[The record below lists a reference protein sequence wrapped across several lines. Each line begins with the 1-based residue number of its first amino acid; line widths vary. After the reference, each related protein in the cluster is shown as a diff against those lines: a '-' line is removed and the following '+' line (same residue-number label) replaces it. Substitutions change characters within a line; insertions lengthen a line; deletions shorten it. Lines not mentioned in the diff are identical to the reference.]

1 MTHPLLKVDDL
12 SISYATESGWVRAVR
27 NVSLTVNRHE
37 IFGLV
42 GESGCGK
49 STLAYAILGDLG
61 EGGKRDTGRI
71 LFENRDLLS
80 LSSQELRRLRGA
92 KIAMVHQDPAAA
104 LTPTMRIG
112 AQLAEVLHIH
122 ATVPELK
129 AHQRCIEMLA
139 RVHLSDAAGIMERY
153 PHELSGGQQQRVV
166 IAMAL
171 LAEPD
176 LLVLDEPTTG
186 LDVTVEAA
194 VLDLLLEIRDAFGV
208 AIVYIAHNLGV
219 IARVCERVGVM
230 YAGELVEVATIA
242 DLFRRPQHPYT
253 VALLSCVP
261 RVDRRAGRHS
271 LKPIP
276 GTVLNPVA
284 VPEGCC
290 FAARCLHVQ
299 QRCRETRPTLEE
311 TKTGTL
317 VRCVRWREI
326 GKATADAAAPL
337 EQLLVKPVDQPILEV
352 DNLRVYYP
360 VQRSFGSR
368 KQTVKAV
375 DGVSLAVGRAQ
386 ILAVV
391 GESGCGKSTLG
402 AAIVGLQRPTSGR
415 VIFNGQDVSKPV
427 GERDAMVHRLL
438 QMIFQDHSAT
448 LNPTISIGRIVSR
461 PLRLFS
467 TVPARQVED
476 ELKLLLRSVGLAN
489 ETARRK
495 PAQLSGGQRQRVA
508 IARAFASRPK
518 LVVCDEITSALDV
531 SVQAAV
537 LNFLLELQRDS
548 QTSLLFI
555 SHDLSVVRYLADE
568 IMVMYLGHVCE
579 TGPADLVF
587 GGPNHP
593 YTEALLSAVPVP
605 DPEAPS
611 ARIRLKGGMPSSVS
625 PPSGCPFHTRCP
637 RSLGKLC
644 EDEAPPWH
652 DLGSGH
658 RIRCHLPL
666 SGGAAKVA
674 KTEVGTDRKAS
685 AALHV

>member
-1 MTHPLLKVDDL
+1 MSYPLLKVDDL

-27 NVSLTVNRHE
+27 NVSLTVKRHE

-122 ATVPELK
+122 AAVPEIK
-129 AHQRCIEMLA
+129 ARQRCIEMLA

-194 VLDLLLEIRDAFGV
+194 VLDLLLEVRDAFGV

-242 DLFRRPQHPYT
+242 DLFRCPQHPYT

-311 TKTGTL
+311 TKTDTL

-326 GKATADAAAPL
+326 GKATPDAPAPL
-337 EQLLVKPVDQPILEV
+337 EPLLAKPAEQPILEV

-402 AAIVGLQRPTSGR
+402 AAIVGLQQPTSGR

-427 GERDAMVHRLL
+427 GERDATVHRLL

-448 LNPTISIGRIVSR
+448 LNPTSSIGRIVSR
-461 PLRLFS
+461 PLKLFS

-555 SHDLSVVRYLADE
+555 SHDLGVVRYLADE

-605 DPEAPS
+605 DPEAQS

-637 RSLGKLC
+637 RSLGKVC
-644 EDEAPPWH
+644 EDEAPPWN
-652 DLGSGH
+652 DLGNGH

-666 SGGAAKVA
+666 SSGAGGNVQI
-674 KTEVGTDRKAS
+674 EVGTDRKAS
-685 AALHV
+685 GPLHV

>member
-1 MTHPLLKVDDL
+1 MTQPLLQVDDL
-12 SISYATESGWVRAVR
+12 SISYATDSGWVRAVR
-27 NVSLTVNRHE
+27 NVSLAVNRRE

-71 LFENRDLLS
+71 LFQDRDLLS
-80 LSSQELRRLRGA
+80 LPSHELRRLRGA
-92 KIAMVHQDPAAA
+92 EIAMVHQDPGAA

-112 AQLAEVLHIH
+112 EQLAEVLHIH
-122 ATVPELK
+122 AAVSGK
-129 AHQRCIEMLA
+129 GSRQRCVEMLA

-171 LAEPD
+171 LAEPA

-230 YAGELVEVATIA
+230 YAGELVESAA
-242 DLFRRPQHPYT
+242 AAELFHHPQHPYT
-253 VALLSCVP
+253 IGLLSCVP
-261 RVDRRAGRHS
+261 RVDRPAGRHS

-276 GTVLNPVA
+276 GTVPNPVA
-284 VPEGCC
+284 VPIGCS
-290 FAARCLHVQ
+290 FAARCPYVQ
-299 QRCRETRPTLEE
+299 QRCRERRPALEG
-311 TKTGTL
+311 TGSGSL

-326 GKATADAAAPL
+326 GNEPPDVAAPR
-337 EQLLVKPVDQPILEV
+337 EQLLAGPAGDAVLQVE
-352 DNLRVYYP
+352 NLRVHYP
-360 VQRSFGSR
+360 VRGSFGSHR
-368 KQTVKAV
+368 RSVKAV
-375 DGVSLAVGRAQ
+375 DGVSLAVGQAQ

-402 AAIVGLQRPTSGR
+402 SAIVGLRQPTSGR
-415 VIFNGQDVSKPV
+415 LIFNGQDISKPV
-427 GERDAMVHRLL
+427 GRRDTTVHRLL

-461 PLRLFS
+461 PLQLFS
-467 TVPARQVED
+467 IVPTRQVED
-476 ELKLLLRSVGLAN
+476 ETKVLLRSVGLDRD
-489 ETARRK
+489 TARRR

-531 SVQAAV
+531 SVQASV

-548 QTSLLFI
+548 KTSLLFI
-555 SHDLSVVRYLADE
+555 SHDLGVVRYLADE

-593 YTEALLSAVPVP
+593 YTEALLSAVPIP
-605 DPEAPS
+605 NPNAQP
-611 ARIRLKGGMPSSVS
+611 ARIRLKGSMPSSVS

-637 RSLGKLC
+637 RSLGKPC
-644 EDEAPPWH
+644 EEEAPPWH
-652 DLGSGH
+652 ELGSGH

-666 SGGAAKVA
+666 SGDAANVH
-674 KTEVGTDRKAS
+674 TEGGTGRKANV
-685 AALHV
+685 ALHV

>member
-1 MTHPLLKVDDL
+1 MTHPLLQVDDL
-12 SISYATESGWVRAVR
+12 SISYATEGGWIRAVR
-27 NVSLTVNRHE
+27 NVSLAVNPRE

-71 LFENRDLLS
+71 LFQNRDLLS
-80 LSSQELRRLRGA
+80 LSSHELRRLRGA
-92 KIAMVHQDPAAA
+92 KIAMVHQDPTAA
-104 LTPTMRIG
+104 LTPTMKIG
-112 AQLAEVLHIH
+112 VQLAEVLHIH
-122 ATVPELK
+122 ATVPE
-129 AHQRCIEMLA
+129 QRTQERCIEMLA
-139 RVHLSDAAGIMERY
+139 RVHLSDAAGVMERY
-153 PHELSGGQQQRVV
+153 PYELSGGQQQRVV

-230 YAGELVEVATIA
+230 YAGELVEVATTA
-242 DLFRRPQHPYT
+242 NLFHRPQHPYT
-253 VALLSCVP
+253 VGLLSCVP
-261 RVDRRAGRHS
+261 RVDRPAGRRA

-276 GTVLNPVA
+276 GTVPNSIVIPT
-284 VPEGCC
+284 GCS
-290 FAARCLHVQ
+290 FAARCVYVQ
-299 QRCRETRPTLEE
+299 QRCRDQRPPLEA
-311 TKTGTL
+311 TASDSL

-326 GKATADAAAPL
+326 CKEAPDAAAPQ
-337 EQLLVKPVDQPILEV
+337 ENKTINPASHTILEV

-360 VQRSFGSR
+360 VRRRFGFD
-368 KQTVKAV
+368 KQLVKAV
-375 DGVSLAVGRAQ
+375 DGVDLAVGQAR

-402 AAIVGLQRPTSGR
+402 AAIVGLRRPTSGR
-415 VIFNGQDVSKPV
+415 LIFNERDIGKPV
-427 GERDAMVHRLL
+427 GRRESTVHRLL

-448 LNPTISIGRIVSR
+448 LNPTISIGRIVGR

-467 TVPARQVED
+467 IVPPRQLQD
-476 ELKLLLRSVGLAN
+476 EVKALLRSVGLDKA
-489 ETARRK
+489 TTHRK

-531 SVQAAV
+531 SVQASV
-537 LNFLLELQRDS
+537 LNFLLELQRDN

-555 SHDLSVVRYLADE
+555 SHDLGVVRYLADE

-587 GGPNHP
+587 DGPNHP

-605 DPEAPS
+605 DPEARS
-611 ARIRLKGGMPSSVS
+611 TRIRLKGSVPSAVS

-637 RSLGKLC
+637 RSLGKIC
-644 EDEAPPWH
+644 DEEVPPWH
-652 DLGSGH
+652 ELGSGH
-658 RIRCHLPL
+658 RIRCHLPF
-666 SGGAAKVA
+666 SGDAVKGLR
-674 KTEVGTDRKAS
+674 TEGGTGRKDS
-685 AALHV
+685 VALHV

>member
-1 MTHPLLKVDDL
+1 MTHPLLQVDDL

-27 NVSLTVNRHE
+27 NVSLAVNPRE

-71 LFENRDLLS
+71 LFQNRDLLS
-80 LSSQELRRLRGA
+80 LSSQELRRVRGA
-92 KIAMVHQDPAAA
+92 KIAMVHQDPASA

-122 ATVPELK
+122 AAVPE
-129 AHQRCIEMLA
+129 QRTRERCMEMLA
-139 RVHLSDAAGIMERY
+139 SVHLSDAAGVMERY

-230 YAGELVEVATIA
+230 YAGQLVEIAPTA
-242 DLFRRPQHPYT
+242 DLFHRPQHPYT
-253 VALLSCVP
+253 IGLLSCVP
-261 RVDRRAGRHS
+261 RVDRPAGRHS

-276 GTVLNPVA
+276 GTVPNPVA
-284 VPEGCC
+284 IPTGCS
-290 FAARCLHVQ
+290 FAARCSYVQ
-299 QRCRETRPTLEE
+299 QRCREHDPVLEA
-311 TKTGTL
+311 TGTGTL
-317 VRCVRWREI
+317 VRCIRWREI
-326 GKATADAAAPL
+326 GKETPDTAAPR
-337 EQLLVKPVDQPILEV
+337 EQLTLRPAGHAILEIE
-352 DNLRVYYP
+352 NLRVHYP
-360 VQRSFGSR
+360 VRRSFGSH
-368 KQTVKAV
+368 KQQVKAV
-375 DGVSLAVGRAQ
+375 DGVDLAVGQAQ
-386 ILAVV
+386 IVAVV

-402 AAIVGLQRPTSGR
+402 AAIVGLRRPTSGR
-415 VIFNGQDVSKPV
+415 VIFDGQDVSKPV
-427 GERDAMVHRLL
+427 GGRHTTVHRLL

-461 PLRLFS
+461 PLQLFS
-467 TVPARQVED
+467 IVPARQVED
-476 ELKLLLRSVGLAN
+476 EVKLLLRSVGLAN
-489 ETARRK
+489 ETTRRK

-531 SVQAAV
+531 SVQASV
-537 LNFLLELQRDS
+537 LNFLLELQRDK

-555 SHDLSVVRYLADE
+555 SHDLGVVRYLADE
-568 IMVMYLGHVCE
+568 IMVMYLGHICE

-587 GGPNHP
+587 RGPNHP

-605 DPEAPS
+605 DPKAQS
-611 ARIRLKGGMPSSVS
+611 ARIRLKGSMPSAVS

-637 RSLGKLC
+637 RFLGKLC
-644 EDEAPPWH
+644 EEEAPSWH
-652 DLGSGH
+652 DLGGGH

-666 SGGAAKVA
+666 SGSAARGVPI
-674 KTEVGTDRKAS
+674 EVVSNRKAS
-685 AALHV
+685 VAPHV